1 MGSIVEGMGGGSHCT
16 GVYCTKHFC
25 EIEYTACPIH
35 YCIVEW
41 HDLYCNVLFTDSVV
55 FTLRGQ
61 PEEYGHALE
70 VDDHKEV
77 DFRR

>member
-1 MGSIVEGMGGGSHCT
+1 MITEKVIFAAGFIQSTLDKSSRQ
-16 GVYCTKHFC
+16 Y
-25 EIEYTACPIH
+25 
-35 YCIVEW
+35 
-41 HDLYCNVLFTDSVV
+41 NLFGYHTSNCGIRTLDPRSVDSVV